1 MKYIQTAVLVV
12 QVAAVILAL
21 GAVVLAF
28 NLLVALFCLLELA
41 KLARSRIR
49 SIIFRK
55 NTASSVMTSRSIW
68 KRQPR
73 S

>member
-1 MKYIQTAVLVV
+1 MKYIQTAAKVVVVL
-12 QVAAVILAL
+12 LAWI
-21 GAVVLAF
+21 AVVLAV

-55 NTASSVMTSRSIW
+55 NTASSAKTSHSIW